1 MNILVIIAHP
11 DDEVLG
17 MGGTILKHAKNGDR
31 VTVAYLTTG
40 ITSRRS
46 VNYKTNPKYEP
57 TKKQDAN
64 MRKQISELRSDAKK
78 VCKFLKVKKTMFFD
92 YPDNELDTISLL
104 KIIKTVEKLVKETKP
119 ERIYTSHFGDLNI
132 DHRIVYES
140 VLTAVRPTE
149 LTVKEILC
157 FELLSSTEWS
167 FSYEFKPNYFID
179 IKNELENKIKAMKLY
194 KNEIRKYPHPRS
206 VESIKHTACK
216 WGTVSGFF
224 AAEAFQLIRKFE
236 K

>member
-1 MNILVIIAHP
+1 LNILVIIAHP

-46 VNYKTNPKYEP
+46 INYKTNSKYEP
-57 TKKQDAN
+57 TKKQEDD
-64 MRKQISELRSDAKK
+64 MQKQIKELRSDAKRA
-78 VCKFLKVKKTMFFD
+78 CKFLKVKKTMFFD
-92 YPDNELDTISLL
+92 YPDNELDTIPLL
-104 KIIKTVEKLVKETKP
+104 RIIKTVEKLVKETKP

>member
-1 MNILVIIAHP
+1 MNILVIVAHP

-17 MGGTILKHAKNGDR
+17 MGGTILKHAKKKDK

-46 VNYKTNPKYEP
+46 TNYENTSKYEIE
-57 TKKQDAN
+57 KKQKN
-64 MRKQISELRSDAKK
+64 ELKKQILELQSDAKK
-78 VCKFLKVKKTMFFD
+78 VCKLLDVKKVKFYDF
-92 YPDNELDTISLL
+92 PDNELDTIPLL
-104 KIIKTVEKLVKETKP
+104 KIIKTIEELIMQVKP
-119 ERIYTSHFGDLNI
+119 ERIYTSHFGDLNV

-140 VLTAVRPTE
+140 VLTAIRPSGIK
-149 LTVKEILC
+149 VKELLC

-167 FSYEFKPNYFID
+167 FSYNFKPNYFID
-179 IKNELENKIKAMKLY
+179 IENELVKKISAMKLY

-206 VESIKHTACK
+206 IDGIKHTAKK
-216 WGTVSGFF
+216 WGAVSGFN

>member
-1 MNILVIIAHP
+1 MKILVVVAHP

-17 MGGTILKHAKNGDR
+17 MGGTILKHSKKGDK

-46 VNYKTNPKYEP
+46 TNYKSNSKYEI
-57 TKKQDAN
+57 TKKQEN
-64 MRKQISELRSDAKK
+64 NLKKQILELQNDAKK
-78 VCKFLKVKKTMFFD
+78 VCNLLKVKKVKFYDF
-92 YPDNELDTISLL
+92 PDNELDTISLL
-104 KIIKTVEKLVKETKP
+104 KIIKTVEELIIKVKP
-119 ERIYTSHFGDLNI
+119 ERVYTSHFGDLNV

-140 VLTAVRPTE
+140 VLTAIRPSE
-149 LTVKEILC
+149 IKVKELLC

-167 FSYEFKPNYFID
+167 FSYNFKPNYFIN
-179 IKNELENKIKAMKLY
+179 IEGELQKKISAMKLY

-206 VESIKHTACK
+206 IESIKHTAGK
-216 WGTVSGFF
+216 WGTVSGFN
-224 AAEAFQLIRKFE
+224 AAEAFQLIRKNE

>member
-57 TKKQDAN
+57 TKKQEAN

>member
-46 VNYKTNPKYEP
+46 INYKTNPKYEP
-57 TKKQDAN
+57 TKKQEAN
-64 MRKQISELRSDAKK
+64 MRKQINELRSDAKK

-92 YPDNELDTISLL
+92 YPDNELDTIPLL

-194 KNEIRKYPHPRS
+194 KNEIRKFPHPRS
-206 VESIKHTACK
+206 IENIKNSAYK
-216 WGTVSGFF
+216 WGSVSGLD

>member
-46 VNYKTNPKYEP
+46 INYKTNSKYEP
-57 TKKQDAN
+57 TKKQEADIQ
-64 MRKQISELRSDAKK
+64 KQIKELRSDAKR

-92 YPDNELDTISLL
+92 YPDNELDTIPLL
-104 KIIKTVEKLVKETKP
+104 RIIKTVEKLVKETKP

-149 LTVKEILC
+149 LIVKEILC

-167 FSYEFKPNYFID
+167 FSYEFKPNYFIN

-224 AAEAFQLIRKFE
+224 AAEAFQLIRCLDK
-236 K
+236 

>member
-46 VNYKTNPKYEP
+46 INYKTNPKYEP
-57 TKKQDAN
+57 TKKQEAN
-64 MRKQISELRSDAKK
+64 MQKQINELRSDAKK

>member
-1 MNILVIIAHP
+1 LNILVIIAHP

-57 TKKQDAN
+57 TKKQEAN

>member
-11 DDEVLG
+11 DDEELG

-57 TKKQDAN
+57 TKKQEAN
-64 MRKQISELRSDAKK
+64 MRKQIKELRSDAKK

-140 VLTAVRPTE
+140 VLTAVSPTE
-149 LTVKEILC
+149 LAVKEILC

>member
-57 TKKQDAN
+57 TKKQEAN

-206 VESIKHTACK
+206 VESTKHTACK

>member
-17 MGGTILKHAKNGDR
+17 MGGTILKHAKNGDS

-57 TKKQDAN
+57 TKKQEAD
-64 MRKQISELRSDAKK
+64 MQKQIKELRSDAKR

>member
-31 VTVAYLTTG
+31 VTIAYLTTG

-46 VNYKTNPKYEP
+46 INYKTNPKYEP
-57 TKKQDAN
+57 TKKQEAD
-64 MRKQISELRSDAKK
+64 MQKQINELRSDAKR